1 MSDRD
6 GIVLECEPPVPKW
19 ARIAASLVVAI
30 IAFGLAARLDGVLRF
45 AASVLAGL
53 LAIAPLALPLKARFR
68 ARQIELRW
76 FFYRRDVRY
85 VDLVG
90 FSGTAG
96 GVVLRLA
103 DGSTL
108 TIDIHTETRPAHVAH
123 EELTTTLM
131 RATGLTAGEGRALS
145 LNSAAL
151 GAAIGRAS
159 RIAQT
164 RGSNVVE
171 SEHFVAALLA
181 GPEREFLVRAGLRSP
196 TSREG
201 DDYRTAAGDLP
212 PDSLFAEVLANA
224 RVDAMQ
230 HDRTDI
236 TPNHVL
242 LELYREDD
250 PAVESLVRSGLT
262 PMRFVDA
269 LEHGLAPDESD
280 ARAFGTLTE
289 QDLLRGIEGEVRLV
303 IVRDELT
310 PTVVLVDVLVEHV
323 EGERHDLEALAER
336 VATEGRAH
344 IDGLPREQA
353 ARTAIDM
360 MQHARSLGSPLLV
373 VLEASP

>member
-6 GIVLECEPPVPKW
+6 GIVLECEPPAPKS

-53 LAIAPLALPLKARFR
+53 LAIAPLAVPLKVRFR

-108 TIDIHTETRPAHVAH
+108 SIDIHTETRPAHVAH
-123 EELTTTLM
+123 EELTTTLT
-131 RATGLTAGEGRALS
+131 RATGLTPGSTAPAVRT
-145 LNSAAL
+145 AAL
-151 GAAIGRAS
+151 DAAVARAS
-159 RIAQT
+159 RIART

-201 DDYRTAAGDLP
+201 DDYRTASGDLP
-212 PDSLFAEVLANA
+212 PDSLFAEVLASS

-230 HDRTDI
+230 HERTDI

-242 LELYREDD
+242 LELFREGD
-250 PAVESLVRSGLT
+250 PAIDSLTAAGLT

-303 IVRDELT
+303 ILRDEIT

-336 VATEGRAH
+336 VATDGRAH
-344 IDGLPREQA
+344 IDGLPSDEA